1 MEVRIVRAAAVV
13 AAMLLVGGM
22 VACSEDQASDLLDEG
37 TEAIVRNAVAGAGEA
52 AFEDEGV
59 EVEGNLDCEATSTGG
74 AERIE
79 VSCTGTSV
87 DGEEL
92 AIEGEAETGASEGN
106 DDVSGSFVGT
116 VDGEEVFQ
124 EDCLGQGC

>member
-1 MEVRIVRAAAVV
+1 MEFRIVRAVAVT
-13 AAMLLVGGM
+13 AAMLLVGSM
-22 VACSEDQASDLLDEG
+22 VACSDDQASDLLDQG

>member
-1 MEVRIVRAAAVV
+1 MGIRSVRAMAVV
-13 AAMLLVGGM
+13 AAMLLVGSM
-22 VACSEDQASDLLDEG
+22 VGCSDDQASDLLDEG

-52 AFEDEGV
+52 AFEDEGI

-79 VSCTGTSV
+79 VSCTGMST

-116 VDGEEVFQ
+116 ADGEEVFQ